1 MICDTDTDTLTV
13 TSPDA
18 TIVTEVEPG
27 TYRLVICEL
36 STNVTVD
43 IDGYT
48 TTILFTTD
56 GQTESVFCKGNVF
69 TSIENDVFENVGCL
83 HYFRLSER
91 R

>member
-36 STNVTVD
+36 STNMTVD

-56 GQTESVFCKGNVF
+56 GQTESVFCKGNDF
-69 TSIENDVFENVGCL
+69 TSIENVGCL
-83 HYFRLSER
+83 HYFRLSESR
-91 R
+91 